1 MPTNSLAVPSP
12 SLRVYRYKIFIQGI
26 YVSKISWLFLHH
38 NILFH
43 LAQLRIHGNIRQF
56 FPKHWNWQICQ
67 THQAFKLPLYT
78 FNGKLVKSKL
88 DFFSVKPNNILYSSL
103 CKKSSWVTG
112 TSGKRAGQILY
123 VPFLTIHHHYIM
135 YRCCPYLV
143 NVVLLMCQE
152 SKTKVFV
159 TF

>member
-12 SLRVYRYKIFIQGI
+12 SLRVYWYKIFIWGI

-43 LAQLRIHGNIRQF
+43 LAQLLIHENSRHF
-56 FPKHWNWQICQ
+56 FPKRWTGKYVKLTRYLNFHFTPLTVSWWNQSWISFRSNP
-67 THQAFKLPLYT
+67 TIY
-78 FNGKLVKSKL
+78 
-88 DFFSVKPNNILYSSL
+88 YSSL

-135 YRCCPYLV
+135 YRCCPYIL
-143 NVVLLMCQE
+143 NVILLTCQE